1 MKRILTAIVLLI
13 ALAASAYAGWTIY
26 ERTQALTRENE
37 ARVAAAEKELDEQ
50 KAVFAA
56 IDPSTDEG
64 MALRIEAENE
74 AIAEARD
81 RTETLAAENESLRR
95 ENEELTGTI
104 AGLEADEENAYY
116 LKVYESLHKGME
128 MVEGCLDGN

>member
-13 ALAASAYAGWTIY
+13 ALAAVAYAGWTINGK
-26 ERTQALTRENE
+26 TQALADEYE
-37 ARVAAAEKELDEQ
+37 ARVADAQKELDEQ
-50 KAVFAA
+50 KAVYAA

-74 AIAEARD
+74 AIAEARG
-81 RTETLAAENESLRR
+81 RTETLTAENETLRR
-95 ENEELTGTI
+95 ENEELTGTV
-104 AGLEADEENAYY
+104 AGLEAEEENAYY

-128 MVEGCLDGN
+128 MVEGYLDGN

>member
-26 ERTQALTRENE
+26 EKTQTLTSENE
-37 ARVAAAEKELDEQ
+37 ARVAAAQKELDEQ
-50 KAVFAA
+50 KAVYAA

-74 AIAEARD
+74 AIAEARSQ
-81 RTETLAAENESLRR
+81 TETLREENETLRR
-95 ENEELTGTI
+95 ENEDLTGSI

-128 MVEGCLDGN
+128 MVEGYLNGN